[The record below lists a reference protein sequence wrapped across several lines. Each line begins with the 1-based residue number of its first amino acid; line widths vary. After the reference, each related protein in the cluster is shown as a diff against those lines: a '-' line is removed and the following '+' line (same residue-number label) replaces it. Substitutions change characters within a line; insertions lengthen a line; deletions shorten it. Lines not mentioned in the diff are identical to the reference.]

1 LLGSNQT
8 PRATAPVIPPRRY
21 HAPSRTG
28 PIGPGLGAY
37 EEAEPR
43 VHADPNRDEP
53 GAYEGV
59 TSFVARPS
67 EGLSRPNL
75 PPVWTSSHEAT
86 TAMGASSA
94 SSEIT

>member
-1 LLGSNQT
+1 MLGPYPTLRAAAPIT
-8 PRATAPVIPPRRY
+8 PPQGY
-21 HAPSRTG
+21 HAPLRVG

-43 VHADPNRDEP
+43 VHTDPNRDEP